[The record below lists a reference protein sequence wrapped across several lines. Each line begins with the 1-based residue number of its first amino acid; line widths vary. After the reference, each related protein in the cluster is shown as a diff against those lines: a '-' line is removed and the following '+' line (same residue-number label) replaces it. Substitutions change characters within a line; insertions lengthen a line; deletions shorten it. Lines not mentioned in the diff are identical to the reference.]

1 MGDAARIIICNAVI
15 DEILDKKLVEKTV
28 RLTLF
33 FYRIHMSNNT
43 SQKAQVG
50 ASLYDS
56 LVILGSKYPDRMQ
69 NLRGK
74 NRGTYIAFDT
84 PDSGVLLKKMREL
97 GINIGSCGAQTI
109 RLRPML
115 IFEESHIPPLL
126 AAFETSF
133 SQLA

>member
-1 MGDAARIIICNAVI
+1 
-15 DEILDKKLVEKTV
+15 
-28 RLTLF
+28 
-33 FYRIHMSNNT
+33 
-43 SQKAQVG
+43 
-50 ASLYDS
+50 
-56 LVILGSKYPDRMQ
+56 MQ